1 MTDNSMS
8 ILFGVGN
15 VQLKV
20 LRKVVYYVGIS
31 GNYAVSLNNPGIAS
45 DYEIIR
51 ALTIETVKK
60 TAAKLL
66 KKYVKTNNVSI
77 SDNQVHK
84 EALKNLINHKLSGK
98 IIKGI
103 VIEQIEVEKLFF
115 RSVNV
120 ELPSITPNKN

>member
-8 ILFGVGN
+8 ILFGTGN

-20 LRKVVYYVGIS
+20 SGKVVYYVGIS
-31 GNYAVSLNNPGIAS
+31 GNYAVSLNNQGIAW

-66 KKYVKTNNVSI
+66 KKYVKSNNVSI
-77 SDNQVHK
+77 SDNQMHK

-103 VIEQIEVEKLFF
+103 VIEQIDVEKLFF

-120 ELPSITPNKN
+120 ELPSITPKKN

>member
-1 MTDNSMS
+1 M
-8 ILFGVGN
+8 
-15 VQLKV
+15 
-20 LRKVVYYVGIS
+20 
-31 GNYAVSLNNPGIAS
+31 
-45 DYEIIR
+45 
-51 ALTIETVKK
+51 
-60 TAAKLL
+60 
-66 KKYVKTNNVSI
+66 
-77 SDNQVHK
+77 HK

>member
-66 KKYVKTNNVSI
+66 KKYVKSNNVSI
-77 SDNQVHK
+77 SDNQMHK
-84 EALKNLINHKLSGK
+84 EALKNLINRKLSGK

-120 ELPSITPNKN
+120 ELPSITPKKN

>member
-103 VIEQIEVEKLFF
+103 VIEQIDVDKLFF

>member
-8 ILFGVGN
+8 ILFGTGN

-20 LRKVVYYVGIS
+20 SGKVVYYVGIS

-51 ALTIETVKK
+51 ALTIETIKK

-66 KKYVKTNNVSI
+66 KKYVKSNNVSI
-77 SDNQVHK
+77 SDNQMHK
-84 EALKNLINHKLSGK
+84 EALKNLINRKLSGK

-103 VIEQIEVEKLFF
+103 VIEQIDVEKLFF
-115 RSVNV
+115 RSINV
-120 ELPSITPNKN
+120 ELPSITPKKN

>member
-1 MTDNSMS
+1 MS

-51 ALTIETVKK
+51 ALTIEIVKK

-66 KKYVKTNNVSI
+66 KKYVKSNNVSI
-77 SDNQVHK
+77 SDNQMHK

-120 ELPSITPNKN
+120 ELPSITPKKN